1 MNEPGHYE
9 AMSTSPLMPAPDAC
23 STSAE
28 PASDPRQSS
37 AAAAPAT
44 DAARASAAASPAH
57 RIAVV
62 IGSGGIGGA
71 LAEALRSA
79 AEYDEVVV
87 LGRRSTP
94 ALDLLDE
101 ASIAAAA
108 RWLAARGAPELVID
122 ATGILHGPGM
132 APEKSWREL
141 DPATLAQAFAIN
153 AIGPALLMKHFLP
166 LLPRDR
172 RAVFATLS
180 AKVGSIGDNRLGGR
194 YAYRASKA
202 ALNQLVRTA
211 STSCS
216 GSAPIGCSV
225 PALFTSST
233 CCVSAIQSPSAPPA
247 SQAASAVLS
256 ARSITTSASLS
267 PCCAASSAL
276 PLRASPS
283 TGMPRSSSSPAIA
296 APRPRLCP
304 LTIAFVPFIACS
316 FRLPDFQAARFSN
329 AFQ

>member
-1 MNEPGHYE
+1 
-9 AMSTSPLMPAPDAC
+9 MPAPEAC

-28 PASDPRQSS
+28 PARDPRQPS
-37 AAAAPAT
+37 AAAPAAAVAPAAAT
-44 DAARASAAASPAH
+44 DSARASAAASPAP

-62 IGSGGIGGA
+62 IGTGGIGGA

-122 ATGILHGPGM
+122 ATGILHGPAM

-180 AKVGSIGDNRLGGR
+180 AKVGSIGDNRLGGW

-202 ALNQLVRTA
+202 ALNQFVRTA
-211 STSCS
+211 SIELRRGRPQAICVALHPGTVDT
-216 GSAPIGCSV
+216 GLSAPFAKSGLQV
-225 PALFTSST
+225 QAPAL
-233 CCVSAIQSPSAPPA
+233 
-247 SQAASAVLS
+247 AAQRLLTVLGGLKAEDS
-256 ARSITTSASLS
+256 GQFFDYR
-267 PCCAASSAL
+267 
-276 PLRASPS
+276 
-283 TGMPRSSSSPAIA
+283 GE
-296 APRPRLCP
+296 
-304 LTIAFVPFIACS
+304 
-316 FRLPDFQAARFSN
+316 RLPW
-329 AFQ
+329 

>member
-1 MNEPGHYE
+1 MNEPGHHE
-9 AMSTSPLMPAPDAC
+9 AMSTSPLMPAPEAC

-28 PASDPRQSS
+28 PARDPRQPS
-37 AAAAPAT
+37 AAAPAAAAVAAPAAVAAAAAVAVAAT
-44 DAARASAAASPAH
+44 DSARASAAASPAP

-62 IGSGGIGGA
+62 IGTGGIGGA

-122 ATGILHGPGM
+122 ATGILHGPAM

-180 AKVGSIGDNRLGGR
+180 AKVGSIGDNRLGGW

-211 STSCS
+211 SIELRRGRPQAICVALHPGTVDT
-216 GSAPIGCSV
+216 GLSAPFAKSGLQV
-225 PALFTSST
+225 QAPAL
-233 CCVSAIQSPSAPPA
+233 
-247 SQAASAVLS
+247 AAQRLLTVLAGLKAEDS
-256 ARSITTSASLS
+256 GQFFDYR
-267 PCCAASSAL
+267 
-276 PLRASPS
+276 
-283 TGMPRSSSSPAIA
+283 GE
-296 APRPRLCP
+296 
-304 LTIAFVPFIACS
+304 
-316 FRLPDFQAARFSN
+316 RLPW
-329 AFQ
+329 